1 MMYAVELSEQAEL
14 DLRGIFEYIA
24 YELLSVQSAA
34 GQLDRLEARISAL
47 DHHPKRYSLYDR
59 EPWRSRGLRTVPE
72 DHYRVFYL
80 TDDERAVVTVIRVMY
95 AGRNADQQLNR
106 YPVE

>member
-1 MMYAVELSEQAEL
+1 MMYAVKLSEQAEL

-24 YELLSVQSAA
+24 YELRSVQSAA
-34 GQLDRLEARISAL
+34 GQLDRLEACISAL
-47 DHHPKRYSLYDR
+47 DHHPQRYLLYER
-59 EPWRSRGLRTVPE
+59 EPWRSRGLRTVPV

-106 YPVE
+106 YPAE

>member
-34 GQLDRLEARISAL
+34 GQLDRLEACISAL
-47 DHHPKRYSLYDR
+47 EHHPQRYSLYDR
-59 EPWRSRGLRTVPE
+59 EPWCSRGLRTVPV

-95 AGRNADQQLNR
+95 AGRNAGQQLSR
-106 YPVE
+106 YPLE

>member
-1 MMYAVELSEQAEL
+1 MMYTAELSEQAEL

-24 YELLSVQSAA
+24 YELCAVQSAA
-34 GQLDRLEARISAL
+34 VQLDRLEACISAL
-47 DHHPKRYSLYDR
+47 DHHPQRYSLYDR
-59 EPWRSRGLRTVPE
+59 EPWCSRGLRTVPV

-80 TDDERAVVTVIRVMY
+80 TDDERAVVTVIRIMY

-106 YPVE
+106 YPAE